1 MADER
6 ETNRMKKILAAAAAA
21 SLMALTATAGAF
33 SKPVTIASQGS
44 FTAGGSVAQA
54 EGTFDNAKPLDP
66 AGQTL
71 HGDHA
76 YVFYQKPVHPKKNAI
91 VFLHGAGQS
100 GKTWETTPDGRDGF
114 QNIFLEKGYSTY
126 VADQPRR
133 GRAGQSLTGGIISNK
148 PMEQLWYDNFRIGL
162 YPDYYPG
169 VQVKWNEAARE
180 EFFRSMTPNT
190 GTFDAN
196 VVSDAMA
203 AVLEKSGRAVLVT
216 HSQGGGPG
224 WLTAMKSDKVKGIV
238 ALEPGSGYVF
248 TKEEAPAPM
257 ETSSPFGALKPSI
270 VSKEWFEKLTKMPIV
285 VIYGDNIPSE
295 RTEQW
300 NLDNWRV
307 RVDMARIWVDT
318 INKHG
323 GDARLILLP
332 ELGIKG
338 NTHFLMSDRNNKQI
352 ADLIEDWM
360 KEKGLAK

>member
-1 MADER
+1 
-6 ETNRMKKILAAAAAA
+6 MKKILAAAAAA

-162 YPDYYPG
+162 
-169 VQVKWNEAARE
+169 
-180 EFFRSMTPNT
+180 
-190 GTFDAN
+190 
-196 VVSDAMA
+196 
-203 AVLEKSGRAVLVT
+203 
-216 HSQGGGPG
+216 
-224 WLTAMKSDKVKGIV
+224 
-238 ALEPGSGYVF
+238 
-248 TKEEAPAPM
+248 
-257 ETSSPFGALKPSI
+257 
-270 VSKEWFEKLTKMPIV
+270 
-285 VIYGDNIPSE
+285 
-295 RTEQW
+295 
-300 NLDNWRV
+300 
-307 RVDMARIWVDT
+307 
-318 INKHG
+318 
-323 GDARLILLP
+323 
-332 ELGIKG
+332 
-338 NTHFLMSDRNNKQI
+338 
-352 ADLIEDWM
+352 
-360 KEKGLAK
+360 